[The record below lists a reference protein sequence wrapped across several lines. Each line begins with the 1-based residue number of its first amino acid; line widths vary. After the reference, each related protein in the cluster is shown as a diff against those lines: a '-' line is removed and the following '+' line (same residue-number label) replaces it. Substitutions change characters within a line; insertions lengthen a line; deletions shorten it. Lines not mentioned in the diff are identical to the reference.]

1 MIIPKNY
8 VLTKGGVELSDSGLK
23 DIRVTEL
30 STFDVDGGRVL
41 HAIKKDD
48 IGYVGMGEVY
58 FSYIDPK
65 AVKAWKKHNRMTL
78 NLVVP
83 LGKVR
88 FVFCDPLSE
97 GCYRVEDVGEGNYV
111 RLTVPPGIWFGFQG
125 VATRPSL
132 VTNIAD
138 LQHDEGEVERQAV
151 SSFDYKWEKV

>member
-1 MIIPKNY
+1 MH
-8 VLTKGGVELSDSGLK
+8 G
-23 DIRVTEL
+23 
-30 STFDVDGGRVL
+30 
-41 HAIKKDD
+41 IKKNDT
-48 IGYVGMGEVY
+48 GYVGLGEVY

-88 FVFCDPLSE
+88 FVFCDPLSD
-97 GCYRVEDVGEGNYV
+97 GHCRVEDIGEDNYV

-125 VATRPSL
+125 ISLQPSL

-138 LQHDEGEVERQAV
+138 LQHDATEVERQAV
-151 SSFDYKWEKV
+151 SSFDYQWEEL

>member
-1 MIIPKNY
+1 MSESNLNNIVITQ
-8 VLTKGGVELSDSGLK
+8 LA
-23 DIRVTEL
+23 
-30 STFDVDGGRVL
+30 TFDVDGGRVM
-41 HAIKKDD
+41 HGIKKND
-48 IGYVGMGEVY
+48 IGYVGLGEVY

-97 GCYRVEDVGEGNYV
+97 GHYRVEDVGEGNYV

-125 VATRPSL
+125 IALQPSL

-138 LQHDEGEVERQAV
+138 LQHDSAEVERQAV
-151 SSFDYKWEKV
+151 LSFDYQWEKL

>member
-1 MIIPKNY
+1 
-8 VLTKGGVELSDSGLK
+8 LSESNLNN
-23 DIRVTEL
+23 IVITQL
-30 STFDVDGGRVL
+30 ATFDVDGGRVM
-41 HAIKKDD
+41 HGIKKND
-48 IGYVGMGEVY
+48 IGYVDLGEVY

-97 GCYRVEDVGEGNYV
+97 GHYRVEDVGEGNYV

-125 VATRPSL
+125 IALQPSL

-138 LQHDEGEVERQAV
+138 LQHDSAEVERQAV
-151 SSFDYKWEKV
+151 LSFDYQWEKL

>member
-1 MIIPKNY
+1 MS
-8 VLTKGGVELSDSGLK
+8 ELSIE
-23 DIRVTEL
+23 DIKITPL
-30 STFDVDGGRVL
+30 STFDVDGGSVL

-48 IGYVGMGEVY
+48 IGYVGLGEVY

-88 FVFCDPLSE
+88 FVFCDSLND
-97 GCYRVEDVGEGNYV
+97 GHYRVEDIGEDNYV

-125 VATRPSL
+125 IAKHPSL

-138 LQHDEGEVERQAV
+138 LKHDVNELTRKEIAAF
-151 SSFDYKWEKV
+151 SYKW

>member
-1 MIIPKNY
+1 MSASNLENIK
-8 VLTKGGVELSDSGLK
+8 
-23 DIRVTEL
+23 VTQL
-30 STFDVDGGRVL
+30 STFDVEGGSVL

-48 IGYVGMGEVY
+48 VGYMGLGEVY
-58 FSYIDPK
+58 FSFINPR
-65 AVKAWKKHNRMTL
+65 AIKAWKLHKRMTL

-97 GCYRVEDVGEGNYV
+97 GHYRVEDVGEGNYV

-125 VATRPSL
+125 IALQPSL

-138 LQHDEGEVERQAV
+138 LQHDAAEVERQAV
-151 SSFDYKWEKV
+151 SSFDYQWEKI

>member
-1 MIIPKNY
+1 MSESNLNNIVI
-8 VLTKGGVELSDSGLK
+8 TQ
-23 DIRVTEL
+23 L
-30 STFDVDGGRVL
+30 STFDVDGGRVM
-41 HAIKKDD
+41 HGIKKND
-48 IGYVGMGEVY
+48 IGYVGLGEVY

-97 GCYRVEDVGEGNYV
+97 GHYRVEDVGEGNYV

-125 VATRPSL
+125 IALQPSL

-138 LQHDEGEVERQAV
+138 LQHDAAEVERQSV
-151 SSFDYKWEKV
+151 SSFGYQWEKV

>member
-1 MIIPKNY
+1 MEMSKSNLNNIII
-8 VLTKGGVELSDSGLK
+8 TK
-23 DIRVTEL
+23 L
-30 STFDVDGGRVL
+30 STFDVDGGRVM
-41 HAIKKDD
+41 HGIKKKDT
-48 IGYVGMGEVY
+48 GYVGMGEVY

-97 GCYRVEDVGEGNYV
+97 GRYRVEDVGEGNYV

-125 VATRPSL
+125 VATYPSL

-138 LQHDEGEVERQAV
+138 LQHDEGEVERQAI
-151 SSFDYKWEKV
+151 SSFGYQWEKV